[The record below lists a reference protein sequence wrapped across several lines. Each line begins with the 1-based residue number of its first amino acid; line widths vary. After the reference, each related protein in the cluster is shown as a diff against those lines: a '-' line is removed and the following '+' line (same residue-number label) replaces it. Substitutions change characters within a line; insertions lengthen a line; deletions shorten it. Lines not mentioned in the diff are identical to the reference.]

1 MVNLFFPLK
10 KYLSPVLKA
19 LKGPSASIE
28 DYTAEFGSLGSMLHT
43 AVGRE
48 RKSSGNQGNQ
58 LAKIAAGTPTQER
71 SRPTVTIP
79 TVNIQFK
86 EIKPV
91 KVINLTSHCS
101 LHFHLQLFIKFFFFS
116 WYMKT
121 KCILRKWHKE
131 KKINE
136 KWISAASAH
145 ALRLI
150 HVVTMN
156 WYIYL
161 CIRLLQNKP

>member
-1 MVNLFFPLK
+1 MVNLFFSLK

-43 AVGRE
+43 SVGRE

-79 TVNIQFK
+79 TVNKQVK
-86 EIKPV
+86 EIKPL
-91 KVINLTSHCS
+91 KGHS
-101 LHFHLQLFIKFFFFS
+101 FI
-116 WYMKT
+116 
-121 KCILRKWHKE
+121 I
-131 KKINE
+131 
-136 KWISAASAH
+136 
-145 ALRLI
+145 
-150 HVVTMN
+150 
-156 WYIYL
+156 
-161 CIRLLQNKP
+161 

>member
-1 MVNLFFPLK
+1 MLPSRVWMINLSFSFK

-79 TVNIQFK
+79 TVNKQVK
-86 EIKPV
+86 EIKPL
-91 KVINLTSHCS
+91 KVITLTSHCS
-101 LHFHLQLFIKFFFFS
+101 LRFELQSIHKIYFFS
-116 WYMKT
+116 
-121 KCILRKWHKE
+121 
-131 KKINE
+131 
-136 KWISAASAH
+136 
-145 ALRLI
+145 
-150 HVVTMN
+150 
-156 WYIYL
+156 
-161 CIRLLQNKP
+161 